1 MRYDEIKW
9 EDEDEEIVENMSSDE
24 VSFEDLLAS
33 EGEQESMDLFVGMQ
47 VTGTIISIGSNVLV
61 ELDAQHTG
69 VLDIIDIKEEDGSDK
84 YLIGDK
90 VTAYVANIAGSEVQ
104 LSTSLSSSQQS
115 EQDFSMA
122 RENGLPMKGKVVAE
136 NKGGFDVTI
145 AGKKCFCPVSQ
156 IDSRFV
162 ENKAEYIGKEF
173 NFLIIKY
180 SEGGRNILVSRSALL
195 KREAELKI
203 AELEDR
209 LSEDLILTG
218 TVKEV
223 KDFGAFIDLGGIDG
237 FLHISEMSYSRINKA
252 SEFLEKGETVRVKV
266 LSVEEVK
273 GRKRISLSM
282 KAAQDDPW
290 ANISESVKEGQSFK
304 GKVMR
309 LESFG
314 AFVEILPGIEGLIH
328 VSEMSWEKRVH
339 HPSDI
344 LNPGDEVNVRVLDV
358 NTATQRISLSLKDQN
373 DDPWLKA
380 SNDFASGKLVEG
392 KVVSLKDFGAIV
404 ELAPGVTGLLPK
416 STLKLAYG
424 ESFKKHASPP
434 KMIEVKVENLNLG
447 EKKVLLGLPGIEVED
462 STENDFRDY
471 QKSQDSKKKDEKA
484 TGTFGALLAAK
495 LKK

>member
-9 EDEDEEIVENMSSDE
+9 EDEDTEVEEKKSSDE
-24 VSFEDLLAS
+24 VSFEELLAA
-33 EGEQESMDLFVGMQ
+33 EGVEDSLDLFVGMQ

-69 VLDIIDIKEEDGSDK
+69 VLDLADIEEEDGSKK
-84 YLIGDK
+84 YLVGDK
-90 VTAYVANIAGSEVQ
+90 VTAYVANVAGSEVQ

-115 EQDFSMA
+115 EQDFAMA
-122 RENGLPMKGKVVAE
+122 RENGLPLKGKVTGE

-145 AGKKCFCPVSQ
+145 LGKKCFCPVSQ

-173 NFLIIKY
+173 NFLVTKY

-203 AELEDR
+203 AELEDK
-209 LSEDLILTG
+209 LSEDLILSG
-218 TVKEV
+218 TIKEI
-223 KDFGAFIDLGGIDG
+223 KDFGAFVDLGGIDG

-252 SEFLEKGETVRVKV
+252 SDFLEKGETVRVKV

-290 ANISESVKEGQSFK
+290 ANISETVKEGQSFK

-358 NTATQRISLSLKDQN
+358 NSATQRISLSLKDQN

-380 SNDFASGKLVEG
+380 SNDFAAGKLVEG
-392 KVVSLKDFGAIV
+392 KVISLKDFGAIV

-416 STLKLAYG
+416 TTLKLAYG

-434 KMIEVKVENLNLG
+434 KMIEVKVENLNLSD
-447 EKKVLLGLPGIEVED
+447 KKVLLGLPGVEVED
-462 STENDFRDY
+462 SSENDFKDY
-471 QKSQDSKKKDEKA
+471 QKAQQSKKKDDKA

>member
-9 EDEDEEIVENMSSDE
+9 EDEETEVENNKSSDE
-24 VSFEDLLAS
+24 VSFEDLLAA
-33 EGEQESMDLFVGMQ
+33 EEDTESLDLFVGMQ
-47 VTGTIISIGSNVLV
+47 VSGTIISIGTDVLV
-61 ELDAQHTG
+61 ELDAQNTG
-69 VLDIIDIKEEDGSDK
+69 VLDKADILEEDGSSK
-84 YLIGDK
+84 YMVGDK
-90 VTAYVANIAGSEVQ
+90 VTAYVANVAGSEVQ
-104 LSTSLSSSQQS
+104 LSTSLSKSQQS
-115 EQDFSMA
+115 DQDFAMA
-122 RENGLPMKGKVVAE
+122 RENGLPLKGKVTGE
-136 NKGGFDVTI
+136 NKGGFDVMI
-145 AGKKCFCPVSQ
+145 LGKKCFCPVSQ
-156 IDSRFV
+156 IDTRFV

-173 NFLIIKY
+173 NFLVTKY

-203 AELEDR
+203 QELEDK

-218 TVKEV
+218 TVKEI

-252 SEFLEKGETVRVKV
+252 SDFLERGETVRVKV

-290 ANISESVKEGQSFK
+290 SNISETVKEGQSFK

-328 VSEMSWEKRVH
+328 ISEMSWEKRIH

-344 LNPGDEVNVRVLDV
+344 LAPGDEVNVRVLDV
-358 NTATQRISLSLKDQN
+358 NSATQRISLSLKDQN
-373 DDPWLKA
+373 DDPWVKA
-380 SNDFASGKLVEG
+380 SSDFAAGKVVEG

-404 ELAPGVTGLLPK
+404 ELTPGVSGLLPK
-416 STLKLAYG
+416 STLKLAFG

-434 KMIEVKVENLNLG
+434 KSIEVKIENLNLND
-447 EKKVLLGLPGIEVED
+447 KKVLLGLPGVEVED
-462 STENDFRDY
+462 SSANDFADY
-471 QKSQDSKKKDEKA
+471 EKA
-484 TGTFGALLAAK
+484 RNEKSKQTKTTGTFGALLAAK